1 MNLQSL
7 FEHFPV
13 GKKTLGV
20 GVGAAGGFVELMM

>member
-20 GVGAAGGFVELMM
+20 GAAGGFVELMM